1 MTHLIPREAS
11 FLGEADIQNTRQLC
25 QMLMQTPYYAKMG
38 IEGAFAIVET
48 AKSLNIDLRLALGGG
63 LYYVKGKV
71 EMSARLMNSLIRSQ
85 KHSITQDKRSNDTVC
100 ILHGKRADNGDTWT
114 ESFSIE
120 EAKRAGLVNNMVWK
134 NFTKDML
141 FARALSRLARQLF
154 PDVIGNAYVEGE
166 ISFDSNIFDSNI
178 AAKEAASPSM
188 QNKKLPTNLSNE
200 EIAALESLI
209 GNDDNYRQKVL
220 CFLENNNLGR
230 SFQDMPKE
238 IYDKVYARA
247 LKNKQEREKVIQDTC
262 QQGEV
267 NQMAM
272 GDS

>member
-38 IEGAFAIVET
+38 LEGAFAIVET

-85 KHSITQDKRSNDTVC
+85 KHSITQDKKSNDTVC

-154 PDVIGNAYVEGE
+154 PDVIGNVYIEGE
-166 ISFDSNIFDSNI
+166 ISFDSNI

-188 QNKKLPTNLSNE
+188 QNKKLPTKISNE

-220 CFLENNNLGR
+220 SFLENNNLGC

-247 LKNKQEREKVIQDTC
+247 LKNKQEHEKVIQDTC
-262 QQGEV
+262 QQDGIQQDGI